1 LIEVKASSRIVANT
15 RGEASRQQR
24 MRTILI
30 PMRGRPGDSAA
41 LETGAALARHFDSH
55 LCGLYPR
62 LDIEAGMHATLSIG
76 SRGLVCDWLKKVEL
90 DDAQR
95 ARHAQA
101 LFESM
106 LLAHDIP
113 AGKDPEIHRPSG
125 EWREQTGDCVGL
137 ITDAARFHDLVV
149 CAPPSQ
155 EGESRDELASIVTAA
170 GRPVL
175 LATDTPPRNILH
187 TVVVAWKNT
196 REAAHA
202 VTAAMPLLQKA
213 RRVVVMTANEGDQDL
228 MECVDCAERLAQQ
241 LRWHGIKAEGR
252 ISVLEGRDAP
262 RAVIDCA
269 REIHADLLVM
279 CAYGHSRAREFIVGG
294 FTRHVLNGVPL
305 PVFLC
310 H

>member
-1 LIEVKASSRIVANT
+1 
-15 RGEASRQQR
+15 

-30 PMRGRPGDSAA
+30 PMRGRPGDSGA
-41 LETGAALARHFDSH
+41 LETAAALGRHFDSH

-62 LDIEAGMHATLSIG
+62 LDIEAGMRATVSIG
-76 SRGLVCDWLKKVEL
+76 SRGLVRDWLKRVEL
-90 DDAQR
+90 EDAQS

-101 LFESM
+101 LFERMS
-106 LLAHDIP
+106 LTHDIP
-113 AGKDPEIHRPSG
+113 SGKDPGTHCPSG
-125 EWREQTGDCVGL
+125 EWHEQIGDCVQV
-137 ITDAARFHDLVV
+137 IIDAARFHDLVV

-155 EGESRDELASIVTAA
+155 DGQSRDELASIVAAA

-175 LATDTPPRNILH
+175 LATDTPSRNILH

-213 RRVVVMTANEGDQDL
+213 QRVVVMTANEGDQDL
-228 MECVDCAERLAQQ
+228 MECVNCAERLAQQ
-241 LRWHGIKAEGR
+241 LRWHGIKAEGQ

-269 REIHADLLVM
+269 REIYADLLVM
-279 CAYGHSRAREFIVGG
+279 GAYGHSRAREFVFGG
-294 FTRHVLNGVPL
+294 FTRHVLNGAPL

>member
-1 LIEVKASSRIVANT
+1 
-15 RGEASRQQR
+15 

-41 LETGAALARHFDSH
+41 LESAAALGRHFDSH

-76 SRGLVCDWLKKVEL
+76 SRGLVREWLKRVEL
-90 DDAQR
+90 EDAQA

-101 LFESM
+101 LFDRM
-106 LLAHDIP
+106 MLAHDIP
-113 AGKDPEIHRPSG
+113 AGKDPETRCPSG
-125 EWREQTGDCVGL
+125 EWHEQTGDCVEV
-137 ITDAARFHDLVV
+137 ITNAARFHDIVV

-155 EGESRDELASIVTAA
+155 EGESRDELASILLAA

-175 LATDTPPRNILH
+175 LASEAAPKNTLH
-187 TVVVAWKNT
+187 TVVIAWKNT

-202 VTAAMPLLQKA
+202 VTAAMPLLEKA
-213 RRVVVMTANEGDQDL
+213 RRVVVISANEGDQEPL
-228 MECVDCAERLAQQ
+228 ECVDCAERLATQ
-241 LRWHGIKAEGR
+241 LRWHGIKAESR
-252 ISVLEGRDAP
+252 MIVLAGRDAP
-262 RAVIDCA
+262 EAVLESA
-269 REIHADLLVM
+269 TEIHADLLVM
-279 CAYGHSRAREFIVGG
+279 GGYGHSRAREFIFGG
-294 FTRHVLNGVPL
+294 FTHRVLRGAPL